1 MENMYNEYKEMLMN
15 DMDMEG
21 IDLDSLDEFVKN
33 SIDEMDFN
41 ANMEPEEILQNT
53 GLNAMKAAG
62 LIAAGLV
69 VTHVTCKYV
78 VPFAMKKVKEF
89 KAKREQAKFEK
100 EMSLLNEHNED

>member
-21 IDLDSLDEFVKN
+21 VDLDSLDEFVKN

-41 ANMEPEEILQNT
+41 ANMEPEEIIENVGKQAL
-53 GLNAMKAAG
+53 LAAG
-62 LIAAGLV
+62 LIAAGLA
-69 VTHVTCKYV
+69 VTHLTMKYA
-78 VPFAMKKVKEF
+78 VPFAMKKVREL

-100 EMSLLNEHNED
+100 EMSLLNEHDED